1 MPNSKKIWFPL
12 PVDEYHDPH
21 QENGVTIH
29 SDGRIDIYDCC
40 GGVADL
46 DSDQAD
52 MLYQALIDRA
62 RGIAAFIPETADR
75 EDAAEVLAGLD
86 DAVGNPMA
94 EPGAVVASV
103 PVPVKTGGATQ

>member
-1 MPNSKKIWFPL
+1 MPNNKKIWFPL

-29 SDGRIDIYDCC
+29 SDGRIDIYDGCS
-40 GGVADL
+40 VAEL

-75 EDAAEVLAGLD
+75 EDAADALAGLD
-86 DAVGNPMA
+86 LHAVGNPMA